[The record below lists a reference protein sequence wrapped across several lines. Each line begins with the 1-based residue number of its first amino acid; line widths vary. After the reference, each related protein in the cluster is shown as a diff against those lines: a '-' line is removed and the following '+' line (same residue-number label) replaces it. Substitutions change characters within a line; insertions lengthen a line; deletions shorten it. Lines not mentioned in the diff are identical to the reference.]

1 MANAVMAI
9 HAFLVVKII
18 LSQSHSVR
26 RFIIL
31 FIIIYH
37 LFIIIY
43 SLSFIHYHL
52 SFVIVCKGTAFFA
65 ILQIERTTDCENL
78 LTK

>member
-43 SLSFIHYHL
+43 SLSFIICYRL
-52 SFVIVCKGTAFFA
+52 QRYCFF
-65 ILQIERTTDCENL
+65 RYSPN
-78 LTK
+78 